1 MNITCPRCGFSRQV
15 PADRLPAR
23 AVIATCPHCAC
34 RFRFGPSTGEHEVLP
49 DAPSTE
55 QQETARGPYADASS
69 APGQGAASGVDEA
82 SPVRGPEE
90 DDPLPPGAIVPGTS
104 LGASGHSGQPDHAG
118 QSGQSSQS
126 GREDREA
133 RGGREESPAGRA
145 RSFEP
150 RGSGEDEHAEEDPR
164 AAAGRAYEREHGRFA
179 PRGSAEGKNG
189 SSHDNR
195 DEDGRRE
202 AFGRHGD
209 AGNGPHDEHG
219 YDDDYDH
226 AEGGIPWETAPEP
239 DGWIAAFYQTCM
251 RVMFGA
257 QRFFSQVQPG
267 SPQMRALI
275 FYLLVSV
282 VQVIVERVWSGVFMS
297 LMAPSAASDPQLEK
311 MLLMLSPQMSLP
323 MVVLIKTGMS
333 VIQLYVLSALI
344 NFTYGFVRG
353 SRTDFS
359 QVFQVLAYS
368 AAPTLLCV
376 VPLLGSLV
384 GFVWMFACVLIGCRA
399 ALKLTWPQTLM
410 GLAPVV
416 LLLAPLIL
424 QIFQAA
430 RL

>member
-15 PADRLPAR
+15 SADRLPAR

-34 RFRFGPSTGEHEVLP
+34 RFRFGPSTGELEVLP
-49 DAPSTE
+49 DAPQTE
-55 QQETARGPYADASS
+55 PQKNAHGRNAGMPS
-69 APGQGAASGVDEA
+69 APVTDAAPDAAPDVDEP
-82 SPVRGPEE
+82 SYVRGPEE
-90 DDPLPPGAIVPGTS
+90 DDPLPPGAIVPGS
-104 LGASGHSGQPDHAG
+104 SSGDSGQPGYTGHAG
-118 QSGQSSQS
+118 QTGHAGHAGQAEHANHSSGEGHS
-126 GREDREA
+126 
-133 RGGREESPAGRA
+133 AGRA

-150 RGSGEDEHAEEDPR
+150 RGPSTDEHADEDPR
-164 AAAGRAYEREHGRFA
+164 AAASRAYERERGRYGS
-179 PRGSAEGKNG
+179 RGEEKNNNG
-189 SSHDNR
+189 HDDYAAR
-195 DEDGRRE
+195 D
-202 AFGRHGD
+202 AYGRHTTNNDG
-209 AGNGPHDEHG
+209 AYGEQG
-219 YDDDYDH
+219 YDDEDEY

-257 QRFFSQVQPG
+257 HRFFSQVQPN

-311 MLLMLSPQMSLP
+311 MLTMLSPQMSLP
-323 MVVLIKTGMS
+323 MVVLLKTGMS

-384 GFVWMFACVLIGCRA
+384 GFVWMVACVLIGCRA
-399 ALKLTWPQTLM
+399 ALNLSWPQTLI

-416 LLLAPLIL
+416 LLLGPLIL

-430 RL
+430 RM

>member
-49 DAPSTE
+49 DTPQAE
-55 QQETARGPYADASS
+55 QQEAAHGGNAGTP
-69 APGQGAASGVDEA
+69 AASAQNAAPDVDGP
-82 SPVRGPEE
+82 SPARGPEE
-90 DDPLPPGAIVPGTS
+90 DDPLPPGAIVPGSSPGTS
-104 LGASGHSGQPDHAG
+104 GRSGRAG
-118 QSGQSSQS
+118 QEAHEEYSS
-126 GREDREA
+126 
-133 RGGREESPAGRA
+133 REETSAGETRPFDP
-145 RSFEP
+145 RS
-150 RGSGEDEHAEEDPR
+150 SGGEEHAEEDPR
-164 AAAGRAYEREHGRFA
+164 AAASRAYEREYGRYGT
-179 PRGSAEGKNG
+179 RGGAEGENG
-189 SSHDNR
+189 SVHDDR
-195 DEDGRRE
+195 DIHDAHDARNERNARNEYGRNTEDG
-202 AFGRHGD
+202 GD
-209 AGNGPHDEHG
+209 PYGGHG
-219 YDDDYDH
+219 YDDEYDH
-226 AEGGIPWETAPEP
+226 AESGIPWETAPEP

-282 VQVIVERVWSGVFMS
+282 VQVVVERVWSGVFMS

-311 MLLMLSPQMSLP
+311 MLVMLSPQMSLP
-323 MVVLIKTGMS
+323 MVMLIKTGMS

-353 SRTDFS
+353 NRTDFS

-384 GFVWMFACVLIGCRA
+384 GFVWMVACVLIGCRA

-430 RL
+430 RM